1 MKRMSN
7 TPARIP
13 MYIQLK
19 TYIMNQIQQG
29 IWKPGDKL
37 PSENELAEQFD
48 VSRITVKN
56 AMADIVEQGL
66 IYRIQGKGTFIAD
79 SAAPPFLAFEP
90 RETMGSCVAFLMPRL
105 DNLFTANLMTG
116 IEQELAEH
124 GYHVV
129 FRLTHDRQE
138 LEIKLLKE
146 LTQLGMK
153 GIIIYPVEGETF
165 NNEILKLTLG
175 DYPLVIV
182 DRYLR
187 GLDANCVSSDNF
199 AGAYEATKHLTSLG
213 HTMISFLSTAIKG
226 TTSIEDR
233 LRGYEQALSDAGL
246 FIDYRLRLIL
256 NSGLPIY
263 EQIKQYI
270 LDNPDVTAIV
280 TTTSTIGLFAM
291 KAARD
296 LGLVVPRDLS
306 IVCFDDHEK
315 SELSEVPLT
324 YINQNEKQ
332 IGREAAKLVLSQIQ
346 NPRQERRSLGL
357 PSDLVVRGST
367 TSPNPARS

>member
-1 MKRMSN
+1 
-7 TPARIP
+7 

-29 IWKPGDKL
+29 IWQPGDKL

-66 IYRIQGKGTFIAD
+66 IYRIQGKGSYIAD
-79 SAAPPFLAFEP
+79 NASPPFLAYEP
-90 RETMGSCVAFLMPRL
+90 KETMGSCVAFLMPRL

-116 IEQELAEH
+116 IEQELAAH
-124 GYHVV
+124 GYHLI
-129 FRLTHDRQE
+129 FRLTHDRQD
-138 LEIKLLKE
+138 LEIKQLKE

-175 DYPLVIV
+175 NYPLVIV

-199 AGAYEATKHLTSLG
+199 AGAYDATKHLTSLG
-213 HTMISFLSTAIKG
+213 HTKISFISTSITG

-246 FIDYRLRLIL
+246 FIDYRLRLIP
-256 NSGLPIY
+256 NSGLPVY
-263 EQIKQYI
+263 DQIKQYI
-270 LDNPDVTAIV
+270 LDNPDVSAIV

-296 LGLVVPRDLS
+296 LGLNVPRDLS
-306 IVCFDDHEK
+306 VVCFDDYEK

-324 YINQNEKQ
+324 YVNQNEKL
-332 IGREAAKLVLSQIQ
+332 IGSEAAKLVLSLIQ
-346 NPRQERRSLGL
+346 NPSQERRNMGL
-357 PSDLVVRGST
+357 TSDLVVRDST